1 MAQARSN
8 GRARVSLSRVTASSS
23 VGRIGQALPQ
33 HLLLLSVACLA
44 DLQADSVERHVLAIA
59 GTFSYL
65 CSLLHGWSRSIV
77 HWEIQETMTEVDVE

>member
-1 MAQARSN
+1 
-8 GRARVSLSRVTASSS
+8 
-23 VGRIGQALPQ
+23 
-33 HLLLLSVACLA
+33 
-44 DLQADSVERHVLAIA
+44 VERHVLAIA